1 MVIVEAAVKFGPLCI
16 GEQSKGVNAFKAKQ
30 RKAKGSTLY
39 LIVTQQLLHRPL
51 RRGAIK

>member
-30 RKAKGSTLY
+30 SKAKESKGKQRGQRFTL
-39 LIVTQQLLHRPL
+39 
-51 RRGAIK
+51 